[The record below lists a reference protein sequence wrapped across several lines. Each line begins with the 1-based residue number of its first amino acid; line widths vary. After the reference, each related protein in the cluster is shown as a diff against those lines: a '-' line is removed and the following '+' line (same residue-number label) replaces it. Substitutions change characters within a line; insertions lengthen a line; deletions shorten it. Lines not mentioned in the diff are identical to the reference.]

1 MTRAIAY
8 GVHRATEPTGVL
20 PYQARRLDVSL
31 PLRRGE
37 LLIAV
42 DCLNIDS
49 ASMRQLAES
58 HDHDPGRVA
67 TTIRRI
73 VGDSGKMHNPV
84 TGSGG
89 VLLGRVAAIG
99 ADTPSPAARIGD
111 RICPLI
117 SLTTTP
123 LRLDDILGVDLHT
136 HQVTVRGEA
145 VIFARSPL
153 AIMPDDLPE
162 ALALSALDVCG
173 APAQTLR
180 LVGPDDRVLI
190 IGAGGRSGLLCT
202 YVAAKRVSDPSRI
215 IAFDYTPEAVAR
227 ATELVPGVTGVV
239 GDARDAV
246 AVMETIDAVTGG
258 ELANLVINCA
268 NVPDTEM
275 ATILATRER
284 GRAFFFSTA
293 TNFRAAALGAE
304 SVGQDIDL
312 LMGNGYVKGNGE
324 YALDLLRESA
334 VLRRLLAPVA

>member
-1 MTRAIAY
+1 
-8 GVHRATEPTGVL
+8 
-20 PYQARRLDVSL
+20 LDVSL
-31 PLRRGE
+31 PLRAGE
-37 LLIAV
+37 LLISV

-58 HDHDPGRVA
+58 HDHDAGRVA
-67 TTIRRI
+67 AAIQRI
-73 VGDSGKMHNPV
+73 VDASGKMHNPV

-89 VLLGRVAAIG
+89 VLLGQVAAIG
-99 ADTPSPAARIGD
+99 PGTRNPIADIGD

-123 LRLDDILGVDLHT
+123 LRLDEVIGVDLHT
-136 HQVTVRGEA
+136 HQARVRGEA
-145 VIFARSPL
+145 LIFARSPF

-202 YVAAKRVSDPSRI
+202 YVAAQRLRDPARI
-215 IAFDYTPEAVAR
+215 IALDYTPEAVAR
-227 ATELVPGVTGVV
+227 AAELVPGVTGVV

-246 AVMETIDAVTGG
+246 AVMEAVDAVTAG
-258 ELANLVINCA
+258 EMADLVINCA
-268 NVPDTEM
+268 NVPHTEM

-293 TNFRAAALGAE
+293 TDFRAAALGAE

-312 LMGNGYVKGNGE
+312 LMGNGYVRGNGT
-324 YALDLLRESA
+324 YALDLLRESP
-334 VLRRLLAPVA
+334 VLRRLLASLSPP